1 MTTDFNDYLH
11 QELAAI
17 DDAGLRRELRR
28 IDSGQG
34 ARVELGGRE
43 LINFSSNDYLGL
55 ATHPTLKTAAAKAVE
70 EFGAG
75 TGAARLI
82 SGSMR
87 PHHEL
92 EETLAKFKGTESA
105 LSLATGY
112 AASGVVSALVGEG
125 DVVILDRLAHAC
137 LLDAARL
144 SKAKLRVYKHN
155 DMGELSRILQ
165 WADRQGGQTLIVTES
180 VFSMDGD
187 YAPLSCLVE
196 LKEKHKAWL
205 LVDEAHATGLYGAK
219 RCGMIE
225 KSGVGD
231 HVEIQMGTLGKAIG
245 SAGGYICGSKVLID
259 LMLHRLRPFM
269 FSTAP
274 VPAQVAA
281 ARAGIELVQSDDGLE
296 RCAELWDLVGR
307 LTDGL
312 IRRGW
317 KLPVGF
323 GAILPLMV
331 GDEKATMTLSKR
343 LLEGGVLVPAI
354 RYPTVERGKAR
365 LRLTVSAA
373 HASEDIDQL
382 LEALGDA

>member
-1 MTTDFNDYLH
+1 MATDFNDYLN

-17 DDAGLRRELRR
+17 GDAGLRRELRR

-43 LINFSSNDYLGL
+43 LLNFSSNDYLGL
-55 ATHPTLKTAAAKAVE
+55 ATHPALKTAAAKAVE

-75 TGAARLI
+75 TGAARLL

-92 EETLAKFKGTESA
+92 EESLADFKGTEAA
-105 LSLATGY
+105 LSFATGY
-112 AASGVVSALVGEG
+112 AAAGVVPAVVGEG

-137 LLDAARL
+137 LVDAAHL
-144 SKAKLRVYKHN
+144 SKAKLRVFKHN
-155 DMGELSRILQ
+155 DMEDLSRILQ
-165 WADRQGGQTLIVTES
+165 WADPQEGQTLIITES

-187 YAPLSCLVE
+187 CAPLSCLVE

-205 LVDEAHATGLYGAK
+205 LVDEAHATGLYGEK
-219 RCGMIE
+219 RRGMVE
-225 KSGVGD
+225 KFGLDD
-231 HVEIQMGTLGKAIG
+231 HVEIQMGTMGKAIG
-245 SAGGYICGSKVLID
+245 SAGGYICGSRALID
-259 LMLHRLRPFM
+259 LMVHRLRPFM

-296 RCAELWDLVGR
+296 RCAKLWGLAGR

-317 KLPVGF
+317 ELPAVT
-323 GAILPLMV
+323 GAILPIKI
-331 GDEKATMTLSKR
+331 GEEKATVAVSKR
-343 LLEGGVLVPAI
+343 LLEAGILVPAI
-354 RYPTVERGKAR
+354 RYPTVARDKAR

-373 HASEDIDQL
+373 HEPEDIDQL

>member
-1 MTTDFNDYLH
+1 MATDFNDYLN

-43 LINFSSNDYLGL
+43 LLNFSSNDYLGL
-55 ATHPTLKTAAAKAVE
+55 ATHPALKTEAAKAVE

-75 TGAARLI
+75 TGAARLL

-92 EETLAKFKGTESA
+92 EESLADFKGTEAA
-105 LSLATGY
+105 LSFATGY
-112 AASGVVSALVGEG
+112 AAAGVVPAVVGEG

-137 LLDAARL
+137 LVDAAHL
-144 SKAKLRVYKHN
+144 SKAKLRVFKHN
-155 DMGELSRILQ
+155 DMENLGRILQ
-165 WADRQGGQTLIVTES
+165 WADPQEGQTLIITES

-187 YAPLSCLVE
+187 CAPLSKLVE
-196 LKEKHKAWL
+196 LKGRYGAWL
-205 LVDEAHATGLYGAK
+205 LVDEAHATGLYGA
-219 RCGMIE
+219 RRRGMVE
-225 KSGVGD
+225 KFGLDD

-245 SAGGYICGSKVLID
+245 SAGGYICGSRALID
-259 LMLHRLRPFM
+259 LMVHRLRPFM

-296 RCAELWDLVGR
+296 RCAKLW
-307 LTDGL
+307 GL
-312 IRRGW
+312 AG
-317 KLPVGF
+317 
-323 GAILPLMV
+323 
-331 GDEKATMTLSKR
+331 
-343 LLEGGVLVPAI
+343 
-354 RYPTVERGKAR
+354 
-365 LRLTVSAA
+365 
-373 HASEDIDQL
+373 
-382 LEALGDA
+382 

>member
-1 MTTDFNDYLH
+1 MVTDFSDYLN

-17 DDAGLRRELRR
+17 GDAGLRRELRR

-34 ARVELGGRE
+34 ARVELVGRE
-43 LINFSSNDYLGL
+43 LLNFSSNDYLGL
-55 ATHPTLKTAAAKAVE
+55 ATHPALKTAAAKAVE

-75 TGAARLI
+75 TGAARLL

-92 EETLAKFKGTESA
+92 EESLAEFKGTEAA
-105 LSLATGY
+105 LSFATGY
-112 AASGVVSALVGEG
+112 AAAGVVPAVVGEG

-137 LLDAARL
+137 LVDAAHL
-144 SKAKLRVYKHN
+144 SKAKLRVFKHN
-155 DMGELSRILQ
+155 DMEDLSRILQ
-165 WADRQGGQTLIVTES
+165 WADPQEGQTLIITES

-187 YAPLSCLVE
+187 CAPLSCLVE

-205 LVDEAHATGLYGAK
+205 LVDEAHATGLYGEK
-219 RCGMIE
+219 RRGMVE
-225 KSGVGD
+225 KFGLDD
-231 HVEIQMGTLGKAIG
+231 HVEIQMGTMGKAIG
-245 SAGGYICGSKVLID
+245 SAGGYICGSRALID
-259 LMLHRLRPFM
+259 LMVHRLRPFM

-281 ARAGIELVQSDDGLE
+281 VRAGIELVQSDDGLE
-296 RCAELWDLVGR
+296 RCAKLWGLAGR

-317 KLPVGF
+317 ELPAVT
-323 GAILPLMV
+323 GAILPIKI
-331 GDEKATMTLSKR
+331 GEEKATVAVSKR
-343 LLEGGVLVPAI
+343 LLEAGILVPAI
-354 RYPTVERGKAR
+354 RYPTVARDKAR

-373 HASEDIDQL
+373 HEPEDIDQL